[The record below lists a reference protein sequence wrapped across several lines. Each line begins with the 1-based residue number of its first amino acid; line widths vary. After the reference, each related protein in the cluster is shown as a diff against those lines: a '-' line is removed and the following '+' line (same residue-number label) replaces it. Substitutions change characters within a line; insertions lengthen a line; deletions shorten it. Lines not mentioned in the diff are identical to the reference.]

1 MIPIGT
7 NLRLKRIP
15 KVTIALI
22 VINTLLYIADF
33 HEHEFI
39 FSAFSHADFFHLFF
53 NMVFLW
59 SFGSYLEDKIGWKRF
74 LFFYFISEAGS
85 ELLWEIMD
93 GRPSIGASGA
103 ISGVMGIYLMRCHY
117 AKIKTIID
125 PIGLF
130 FIKVNLNAKWMLG
143 IFFLRDIYNAFYT
156 DDLVAHWAHIGG
168 FLTGLIIGKISK
180 YGVEARKEHLYERA
194 SELVEQRWG
203 LADAEKDLLEALKIE
218 PENPEIF
225 LQFARLYSDLS
236 DEREKGKEHYL
247 NAARLYYLKGK
258 DKSKAGEAFLEYL
271 MRHDDIQSPEL
282 HLKYASTLSNTGN
295 YDSASRILQPLIYGD
310 NLQGAT
316 GEKALINFIRYSSK
330 ADLKELTEEAYKKLK
345 EIFPE
350 SHYIM
355 EAEALLSETKA
366 KSIQLLK
373 SSDVKTGLN
382 IREKI
387 DDITSE
393 PIFWVVWIISITVTI
408 KFGEWFGFE
417 ERTFLFLLALS
428 IVLSFSL
435 TSIVRGIG
443 SFAGAIYNPTSNK
456 TDKEGLREF
465 NVSVYFKKAA
475 LCEREGKFDEAVEY
489 YNAVINE
496 DEKHLEAR
504 FRLARLYQKNLN
516 QHDMAIEEYKNL
528 LKITP
533 KEHPYWRE
541 ANESIKA
548 LYQFRRQDTS
558 IHP

>member
-33 HEHEFI
+33 KEHGFI
-39 FSAFSHADFFHLFF
+39 FSAFSHGDFFHLFF

-156 DDLVAHWAHIGG
+156 DDIVAHWAHIGG
-168 FLTGLIIGKISK
+168 FLTGLIIGKFSG
-180 YGVEARKEHLYERA
+180 YGIEARKEHLYESA
-194 SELVEQRWG
+194 TELVEQRWG
-203 LADAEKDLLEALKIE
+203 LADAEKDLLEALKMS
-218 PENPEIF
+218 PENPNIH
-225 LQFARLYSDLS
+225 LQLGRLYSGLS

-247 NAARLYYLKGK
+247 NAARLYYQKGK
-258 DKSKAGEAFLEYL
+258 EKSKAGEAFHEYL
-271 MRHDDIQSPEL
+271 GKYGEIQEPEL
-282 HLKYASTLSNTGN
+282 HLKYASTLANVLN
-295 YDSASRILQPLIYGD
+295 YEGASRILQPLIYGD

-316 GEKALINFIRYSSK
+316 GEKALINLIRYSSK
-330 ADLKELTEEAYKKLK
+330 ADLKELTEGAYRRLK

-350 SHYIM
+350 SLHSK
-355 EAEALLSETKA
+355 EGEALLSETRVRMP
-366 KSIQLLK
+366 QLLK

-408 KFGEWFGFE
+408 KFGEWFGVE
-417 ERTFLFLLALS
+417 GKTFLFLLALS
-428 IVLSFSL
+428 IILSFGL
-435 TSIVRGIG
+435 TYIVRGIG

-489 YNAVINE
+489 YKAVIDE
-496 DEKHLEAR
+496 DKKHLEAR

-516 QHDMAIEEYKNL
+516 QPEVAIEGYKKV
-528 LKITP
+528 LKLVSNI
-533 KEHPYWRE
+533 HPYYNE
-541 ANESIKA
+541 AMEGIKE
-548 LYQFRRQDTS
+548 LLEKRKG
-558 IHP
+558 